1 MFSRG
6 RNEDG
11 RSHRRCWGELGK
23 FADCS
28 PRVPLL
34 QRFHFAYAGAA
45 TSRYR
50 ASQLRRS
57 KVGQFPRHLR
67 HCPTRR
73 RVVGEFGAIPREA
86 LMARYLHLI
95 AWPKPAVR
103 RAGFWKIAPA
113 LPPAEGRPAPGPLQG
128 ASDRRRQ
135 TSFSQWERLLCS
147 MYI

>member
-1 MFSRG
+1 MKMAAVIVDVGGNSVNSRTAVQG
-6 RNEDG
+6 CLYY
-11 RSHRRCWGELGK
+11 SVSISPTPALLPLGIE
-23 FADCS
+23 
-28 PRVPLL
+28 
-34 QRFHFAYAGAA
+34 
-45 TSRYR
+45 R
-50 ASQLRRS
+50 ASFAAPSSGNFL
-57 KVGQFPRHLR
+57 RHLR
-67 HCPTRR
+67 HRPTRR

-135 TSFSQWERLLCS
+135 TSFSQWEWLLCS